1 MEKKIVGTGIFLL
14 VVGVATLLCS
24 LVIVPFAGAEPIVL
38 PQGSYLIT
46 ESFTVPLE
54 YTSHNKTLS
63 NGDKLH
69 IIVEVKSGGNLDINF
84 YVMDEPNYNIWKA
97 GESASPEISRSDMAT
112 FDGEWVV
119 PYDGTWYFVY
129 DNTFGSTSKDVT
141 AIVTKHWT
149 EIYYRQTTVYRPL
162 IPSEFSY
169 LSVAIFL
176 GGVVAL
182 IVGKTSKAPVSLARN
197 KVHACMHLGF
207 SACVHVLLQKFF
219 ALLGIELFLFEQTS
233 P

>member
-24 LVIVPFAGAEPIVL
+24 LVIVPFATAEPIVL

-97 GESASPEISRSDMAT
+97 GESASPEISRTSITTYDSD
-112 FDGEWVV
+112 WVV

-129 DNTFGSTSKDVT
+129 DNSADSVYSKDVT
-141 AIVTKHWT
+141 AVVTKHWT
-149 EIYYRQTTVYRPL
+149 ETYYREVTQYGPL
-162 IPSEFSY
+162 IPFKYSIPS
-169 LSVAIFL
+169 AIVFF
-176 GGVVAL
+176 GGIAILVMDRV
-182 IVGKTSKAPVSLARN
+182 IKETPVSE
-197 KVHACMHLGF
+197 
-207 SACVHVLLQKFF
+207 SAKTKGR
-219 ALLGIELFLFEQTS
+219 AKK
-233 P
+233 

>member
-1 MEKKIVGTGIFLL
+1 MKKKIVETGIFLL
-14 VVGVATLLCS
+14 VIGVATLLCS
-24 LVIVPFAGAEPIVL
+24 LVIVPFATAEPIML

-54 YTSHNKTLS
+54 YTSHNKNLS

-97 GESASPEISRSDMAT
+97 GESASPEISRTSITTYDR
-112 FDGEWVV
+112 DWVV

-129 DNTFGSTSKDVT
+129 DNTFGSASKDVT
-141 AIVTKHWT
+141 AVVTKHWT
-149 EIYYRQTTVYRPL
+149 ETYYRQATVYRPL

-169 LSVAIFL
+169 LGVAVLL
-176 GGVVAL
+176 GGVAAL
-182 IVGKTSKAPVSLARN
+182 IMGKKS
-197 KVHACMHLGF
+197 
-207 SACVHVLLQKFF
+207 
-219 ALLGIELFLFEQTS
+219 
-233 P
+233 